1 MLLKNKNILIT
12 GATDGI
18 GAQISKLY
26 SSHGANIILLGRNEK
41 KLNKIYDDIIEN
53 ADTKPLILEFDL
65 NKISENTSKEI
76 ANAISNEYG
85 ALHGLIHNAAEIGK
99 LTSLDNYSISDWDKI
114 MRVNLTAPFL
124 LTKSLLPNLLEANN
138 ARVILTSSSVAHKGR
153 AFWGAYNISKAALK
167 TMQEILTDEFEGSS
181 SIKFF
186 SFDPG
191 ATRTKMRNSAYPAE
205 NQNLLKPVE
214 SLNNYYLWFFSKDC
228 NYTDKRYISYGEDI
242 F

>member
-26 SSHGANIILLGRNEK
+26 SSHGANIILLGRNEE

-53 ADTKPLILEFDL
+53 KDTKPLILECDL
-65 NKISENTSKEI
+65 NQISDNGAKEI
-76 ANAISNEYG
+76 AKAISDEYG
-85 ALHGLIHNAAEIGK
+85 VLHGLIHNAAELGK
-99 LTSLDNYSISDWDKI
+99 LTSLENYSLDDWDKL

-124 LTKSLLPNLLEANN
+124 LTKYLLPSLKEADNG
-138 ARVILTSSSVAHKGR
+138 RVILTSSGVAHKGR
-153 AFWGAYNISKAALK
+153 AFWGAYSISKAALK
-167 TMQEILTDEFEGSS
+167 TMQEIFSEEFEGSS

-191 ATRTKMRNSAYPAE
+191 ATRTKMRSTAYPAE
-205 NQNLLKPVE
+205 DPNNLKSAE
-214 SLNNYYLWFFSKDC
+214 DLNDYYMWFFSEKS
-228 NYTDKRYISYGEDI
+228 NLKEINFISFGDSL
-242 F
+242 

>member
-26 SSHGANIILLGRNEK
+26 SSHGANIILLGRNEE

-53 ADTKPLILEFDL
+53 ADTKPLILKCDL
-65 NKISENTSKEI
+65 NQISDNGAKEI
-76 ANAISNEYG
+76 ANAISDEYG
-85 ALHGLIHNAAEIGK
+85 VLHGLIHNAAELGK
-99 LTSLDNYSISDWDKI
+99 LTSLENYSLDDWDKL

-124 LTKSLLPNLLEANN
+124 LTKYLLPSLKEADNG
-138 ARVILTSSSVAHKGR
+138 RVILTSSGVAHKGR
-153 AFWGAYNISKAALK
+153 AFWGAYSISKAALK
-167 TMQEILTDEFEGSS
+167 TMQEIFSEEFEGSS

-191 ATRTKMRNSAYPAE
+191 ATRTKMRSTAYPAE
-205 NQNLLKPVE
+205 DPNNLKSAE
-214 SLNNYYLWFFSKDC
+214 DLNDYYLWFFSEKS
-228 NYTDKRYISYGEDI
+228 NLKEINFISFGDSL
-242 F
+242 

>member
-26 SSHGANIILLGRNEK
+26 SSHGANIILLGRNEE

-53 ADTKPLILEFDL
+53 KNTKPLILECDL
-65 NKISENTSKEI
+65 NQISDNGAKEI
-76 ANAISNEYG
+76 AKAISDEYG
-85 ALHGLIHNAAEIGK
+85 VLHGLIHNAAELGK
-99 LTSLDNYSISDWDKI
+99 LTSLENYSLDDWDKL

-124 LTKSLLPNLLEANN
+124 LTKYLLPSLKEADNG
-138 ARVILTSSSVAHKGR
+138 RVILTSSGVAHKGR
-153 AFWGAYNISKAALK
+153 AFWGAYSISKAALK
-167 TMQEILTDEFEGSS
+167 TMQEIFSEEFEDSS

-191 ATRTKMRNSAYPAE
+191 ATRTKMRSTAYPAE
-205 NQNLLKPVE
+205 DPNNLK
-214 SLNNYYLWFFSKDC
+214 SAKDLNDYYLWFFSEKS
-228 NYTDKRYISYGEDI
+228 NLKKINFISFGDSL
-242 F
+242 

>member
-26 SSHGANIILLGRNEK
+26 SSHGANIILLGRNEE

-53 ADTKPLILEFDL
+53 KDTKPLILECDL
-65 NKISENTSKEI
+65 NQISDNGAKEI
-76 ANAISNEYG
+76 ANAISDEYDV
-85 ALHGLIHNAAEIGK
+85 LHGLIHNAAELGK
-99 LTSLDNYSISDWDKI
+99 LTSLENYSLDDWDKL

-124 LTKSLLPNLLEANN
+124 LTKYLLPSLKEADNG
-138 ARVILTSSSVAHKGR
+138 RVILTSSGVAHKGR
-153 AFWGAYNISKAALK
+153 AFWGAYSISKAALK
-167 TMQEILTDEFEGSS
+167 TMQEIFSEEFEDSS

-191 ATRTKMRNSAYPAE
+191 ATRTKMRSTAYPAE
-205 NQNLLKPVE
+205 DPNNLK
-214 SLNNYYLWFFSKDC
+214 SAKDLNDYYLWFFSEKS
-228 NYTDKRYISYGEDI
+228 NLKKINFISFGDSL
-242 F
+242 

>member
-26 SSHGANIILLGRNEK
+26 SSHGANIILLGRNEE

-53 ADTKPLILEFDL
+53 KDTKPLILECDL
-65 NKISENTSKEI
+65 NQISDNGAKEI
-76 ANAISNEYG
+76 ANAISDQYG
-85 ALHGLIHNAAEIGK
+85 VLNGLIHNAAELGK
-99 LTSLDNYSISDWDKI
+99 LTNLENYSLDDWDKL

-124 LTKSLLPNLLEANN
+124 LTKYLLPSLKEADNG
-138 ARVILTSSSVAHKGR
+138 RVILTSSGVAHKGR
-153 AFWGAYNISKAALK
+153 AFWGAYSISKAALK
-167 TMQEILTDEFEGSS
+167 TMQEIFSEELEGSS

-191 ATRTKMRNSAYPAE
+191 ATRTKMRSAAYPAE
-205 NQNLLKPVE
+205 DPNKLKSAE
-214 SLNNYYLWFFSKDC
+214 DLNDYYLWFFSEQSNQKEI
-228 NYTDKRYISYGEDI
+228 NFISFGDSL
-242 F
+242 

>member
-1 MLLKNKNILIT
+1 MLLENKNILVT

-26 SSHGANIILLGRNEK
+26 SSHGANIILLGRNEE

-53 ADTKPLILEFDL
+53 TDTKPLILECDL
-65 NKISENTSKEI
+65 NQISDNGAKEI
-76 ANAISNEYG
+76 ASAISDEYG
-85 ALHGLIHNAAEIGK
+85 VLHGLIHNAAELGK
-99 LTSLDNYSISDWDKI
+99 LTSLENYSLDDWDKL

-124 LTKSLLPNLLEANN
+124 LTKYLLPSLKEADNG
-138 ARVILTSSSVAHKGR
+138 RVILTSSGVAHKGR

-167 TMQEILTDEFEGSS
+167 TMQEIFSEEFEDSS

-191 ATRTKMRNSAYPAE
+191 ATRTKMRSAAYPAE
-205 NQNLLKPVE
+205 DPNNLKSAE
-214 SLNNYYLWFFSKDC
+214 DLNDYYLWFFSEQSNLKEI
-228 NYTDKRYISYGEDI
+228 NFISFGDSL
-242 F
+242 

>member
-26 SSHGANIILLGRNEK
+26 SSHGANIILLGRNEE

-53 ADTKPLILEFDL
+53 TDTKPLILEYDL
-65 NKISENTSKEI
+65 NQISDNGAKEI
-76 ANAISNEYG
+76 ANAISDEYG
-85 ALHGLIHNAAEIGK
+85 VLHGLIHNAAELGK
-99 LTSLDNYSISDWDKI
+99 LTSLENYSLDDWDKL

-124 LTKSLLPNLLEANN
+124 LTKYLLPSLKEADNG
-138 ARVILTSSSVAHKGR
+138 RVILTSSGVAHKGR
-153 AFWGAYNISKAALK
+153 AFWGAYSISKAALK
-167 TMQEILTDEFEGSS
+167 TMQEIFSEEFEGSS

-191 ATRTKMRNSAYPAE
+191 ATRTKMRSTAYPAE
-205 NQNLLKPVE
+205 DPNNLKSAE
-214 SLNNYYLWFFSKDC
+214 DLNDYYLWFFSEQSNQKEI
-228 NYTDKRYISYGEDI
+228 NFISFGDSL
-242 F
+242 

>member
-26 SSHGANIILLGRNEK
+26 SSHGANIILLGRDEE

-53 ADTKPLILEFDL
+53 TDTKPLILEYDL
-65 NKISENTSKEI
+65 NQISDNGAKEI
-76 ANAISNEYG
+76 ANAISDEYG
-85 ALHGLIHNAAEIGK
+85 ALHGLIHNAAELGK
-99 LTSLDNYSISDWDKI
+99 LTSLENYSLDDWDKL

-124 LTKSLLPNLLEANN
+124 LTKYLLPNLKEADNG
-138 ARVILTSSSVAHKGR
+138 RVILTSSGVAHKGR
-153 AFWGAYNISKAALK
+153 AFWGAYSISKAALK
-167 TMQEILTDEFEGSS
+167 TMQEIFSEEFEESS

-191 ATRTKMRNSAYPAE
+191 ATRTKMRSAAYPAE
-205 NQNLLKPVE
+205 DPNNLKSAE
-214 SLNNYYLWFFSKDC
+214 DLNDYYLWFFSEQSNQKEI
-228 NYTDKRYISYGEDI
+228 NFISFGDSL
-242 F
+242 

>member
-26 SSHGANIILLGRNEK
+26 SSHGANIILLGRNEE

-53 ADTKPLILEFDL
+53 KDTKPLILECDL
-65 NKISENTSKEI
+65 NQISDNGAKEI
-76 ANAISNEYG
+76 AKAISDEYG
-85 ALHGLIHNAAEIGK
+85 VLHGLIHNAAELGK
-99 LTSLDNYSISDWDKI
+99 LTSLENYSLDDWDKL

-124 LTKSLLPNLLEANN
+124 LTKYLLPSLKEADNG
-138 ARVILTSSSVAHKGR
+138 RVILTSSGVAHKGR
-153 AFWGAYNISKAALK
+153 AFWGAYSISKAALK
-167 TMQEILTDEFEGSS
+167 TMQEIFSEEFEGSS

-191 ATRTKMRNSAYPAE
+191 ATRTKMRSTAYPAE
-205 NQNLLKPVE
+205 DPNNLKSAE
-214 SLNNYYLWFFSKDC
+214 DLNDYYLWFFSEKS
-228 NYTDKRYISYGEDI
+228 NLKEINFISFGDSL
-242 F
+242 